1 MEALAFVCMEVGR
14 QQQPQQQQQQQQ
26 QQQEI
31 ACEYN

>member
-14 QQQPQQQQQQQQ
+14 QQQQQQ

>member
-14 QQQPQQQQQQQQ
+14 QQQPQQQQQQ
-26 QQQEI
+26 EI